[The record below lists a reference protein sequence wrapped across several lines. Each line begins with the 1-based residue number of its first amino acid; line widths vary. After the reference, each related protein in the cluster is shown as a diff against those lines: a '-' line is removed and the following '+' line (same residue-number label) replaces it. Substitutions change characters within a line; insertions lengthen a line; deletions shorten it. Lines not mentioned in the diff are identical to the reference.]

1 MKKPYRHIFNYL
13 PAYFWGALFLIA
25 VNILGAYIPQ
35 LVKDAVDILEAYSA
49 GMLNAKGLSSKLNSI
64 LFLMGGSAV
73 LMALL
78 RAKSRH
84 IIFGVGRQ
92 VEFDLKKQIFNHILH
107 LEPAFFE
114 KKKAGDLISIIS
126 NDVQSFRAVAGFAIL
141 NILNSAIAFI
151 VIVPLMYKTHSTL
164 TISFLALIP
173 VLILCVSLC
182 SRSIKAHQE
191 AVQEILAK
199 ISNFIEQNLSGINI
213 IKTFGQE
220 AAEIERFSQ
229 ENNGLLKEYLLLI
242 RARSF
247 ISPVMKVIASIGFI
261 LLLWLGGKAV
271 IEGTFSFGDFAAFS
285 LYIERLI
292 WPITMLGWLITIIYR
307 VQVSAERIENI
318 LNTVPRIADTIDT
331 VRKTTFDSEINFK
344 TLGVKIPKGRKIA
357 IIGAIGSGKS
367 QLARKLMH
375 LKELEAE
382 EILIDAVDLKN
393 INLEDLRR
401 LINMVPQENFLFSA
415 SIKENISYAKD
426 LSDFAVESLAKAVGI
441 HDEIMKFENG
451 YETIVGERGITL
463 SGGQRQ
469 RLAIAR
475 ALAINPEVLILDDS
489 LSSVDNAI
497 ALIILANINKLRAG
511 KTTIFIT
518 HKPQIAELCDEIFVM
533 ENGKLIKKEKKSI

>member
-1 MKKPYRHIFNYL
+1 
-13 PAYFWGALFLIA
+13 
-25 VNILGAYIPQ
+25 
-35 LVKDAVDILEAYSA
+35 
-49 GMLNAKGLSSKLNSI
+49 
-64 LFLMGGSAV
+64 
-73 LMALL
+73 
-78 RAKSRH
+78 
-84 IIFGVGRQ
+84 
-92 VEFDLKKQIFNHILH
+92 
-107 LEPAFFE
+107 
-114 KKKAGDLISIIS
+114 
-126 NDVQSFRAVAGFAIL
+126 
-141 NILNSAIAFI
+141 
-151 VIVPLMYKTHSTL
+151 
-164 TISFLALIP
+164 
-173 VLILCVSLC
+173 
-182 SRSIKAHQE
+182 
-191 AVQEILAK
+191 VQEILAK
-199 ISNFIEQNLSGINI
+199 ISNFIEQNLSGIHI

-242 RARSF
+242 RARSL
-247 ISPVMKVIASIGFI
+247 ISPVMKVIASLGFI

-292 WPITMLGWLITIIYR
+292 WPITMLGWLITIVYR

-318 LNTVPRIADTIDT
+318 LNTVPSIADTVDT
-331 VRKTTFDSEINFK
+331 VHKTTFDSEIDFK
-344 TLGVKIPKGRKIA
+344 TLGVKILKGKKIA

-367 QLARKLMH
+367 QLAKKLMH
-375 LKELEAE
+375 LRELKAA
-382 EILIDAVDLKN
+382 EILIDDIDLKN

-401 LINMVPQENFLFSA
+401 LINMVPQENFLFST

-426 LSDFAVESLAKAVGI
+426 LSDLEIEALAKAVGI

-469 RLAIAR
+469 RIAIAR

-497 ALIILANINKLRAG
+497 ASTILTNINKLRAG

-518 HKPQIAELCDEIFVM
+518 HKPQIAELCDEVFVM
-533 ENGKLIKKEKKSI
+533 ENGKLTLRLGK

>member
-1 MKKPYRHIFNYL
+1 MKKPYRHIFNYIPTYL
-13 PAYFWGALFLIA
+13 LGTVFLIA
-25 VNILGAYIPQ
+25 VNVLGAYIPH
-35 LVKDAVDILEAYSA
+35 LVKDSVDLLQAYST
-49 GMLNAKGLSSKLNSI
+49 GILNAKGLSSKLNSI
-64 LFLMGGSAV
+64 LFLIGGSAV

-92 VEFDLKKQIFNHILH
+92 VEFDLKKQIFNHVLH

-141 NILNSAIAFI
+141 NILNSAIAFTI
-151 VIVPLMYKTHSTL
+151 IVPLMYKTNNIL

-173 VLILCVSLC
+173 LLIICVTLC

-199 ISNFIEQNLSGINI
+199 ISNFIEQNLSGIHI

-220 AAEIERFSQ
+220 TAEIERFSQ

-242 RARSF
+242 KARSF

-292 WPITMLGWLITIIYR
+292 WPITTLGWLITIVYR
-307 VQVSAERIENI
+307 VQVSADRIENI
-318 LNTVPRIADTIDT
+318 LNTAPRIADTIDT
-331 VRKTTFDSEINFK
+331 VHKSSFDSEIDFK
-344 TLGVKIPKGRKIA
+344 TLGVKILKGKKIA

-375 LKELEAE
+375 LRELETA
-382 EILIDAVDLKN
+382 EILIDGVDLKN

-401 LINMVPQENFLFSA
+401 LINMVPQENFLFST

-426 LSDFAVESLAKAVGI
+426 LSDLEIEALAKAVSI

-469 RLAIAR
+469 RIAIAR
-475 ALAINPEVLILDDS
+475 ALAINPEILILDDS

-497 ALIILANINKLRAG
+497 ASTILTNINKLRMG

-533 ENGKLIKKEKKSI
+533 ENGMITSKGDRGS